1 MAITDVFEYR
11 SPPIN
16 IEDIGFVHFRLH
28 RLRETEE
35 QIDLIRA
42 DVRIE
47 GSTIFIYLSLATE
60 GWPFVIENDS
70 DHVVEFSQQVG
81 LWPLYPGL
89 LLSAI
94 GRRATSASGQIQYR
108 LFIKAS
114 YSNPLRLGLS
124 GGSRQENPSYDSRGK
139 ESG

>member
-1 MAITDVFEYR
+1 MSSHVTEIIDVFEHR

-16 IEDIGFVHFRLH
+16 IEDIGSVHFRLR

-35 QIDLIRA
+35 QVDLIRA

-47 GSTIFIYLSLATE
+47 GSTIFIYLSLAYE

-81 LWPLYPGL
+81 L
-89 LLSAI
+89 
-94 GRRATSASGQIQYR
+94 
-108 LFIKAS
+108 
-114 YSNPLRLGLS
+114 
-124 GGSRQENPSYDSRGK
+124 
-139 ESG
+139 